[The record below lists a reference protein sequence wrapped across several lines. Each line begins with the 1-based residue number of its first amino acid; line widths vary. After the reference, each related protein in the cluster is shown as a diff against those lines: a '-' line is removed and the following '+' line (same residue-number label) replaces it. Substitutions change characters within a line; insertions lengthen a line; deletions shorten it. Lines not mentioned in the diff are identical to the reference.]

1 MKLEEKT
8 LSSEQVF
15 DGVLIK
21 LYRDEIELPDGG
33 KAVREVIRHPGA
45 VCVLP
50 VDGDGN
56 VWLVKQ
62 FRYPFGA
69 VTLEAPAGKLEYG
82 ENPDEAAARELSEE
96 TGLTADTVE
105 KIGSLYTT
113 PAMIDEVIHLYL
125 ATGLH
130 EGAQHLDDDEFI
142 NVEKRPLADA
152 VAGVLN
158 GEIPDAKT
166 QVILLRAEKLIG
178 R

>member
-1 MKLEEKT
+1 
-8 LSSEQVF
+8 
-15 DGVLIK
+15 
-21 LYRDEIELPDGG
+21 
-33 KAVREVIRHPGA
+33 
-45 VCVLP
+45 
-50 VDGDGN
+50 
-56 VWLVKQ
+56 
-62 FRYPFGA
+62 
-69 VTLEAPAGKLEYG
+69 GKLEYG
-82 ENPDEAAARELSEE
+82 EDPDEAAARELSEE
-96 TGLTADTVE
+96 TGLTADSIK